1 MRLALCWNSR
11 LASGD
16 VFGFATAGKPDC
28 YKRPSNVACKPDN
41 KKPGIRRAF
50 EFRYTQPVL
59 STADI
64 ANRTPRGFQ
73 QR

>member
-28 YKRPSNVACKPDN
+28 YKIQLVVKNLLVTSAQTPQSPGSRRLDACP
-41 KKPGIRRAF
+41 
-50 EFRYTQPVL
+50 
-59 STADI
+59 
-64 ANRTPRGFQ
+64 
-73 QR
+73 